1 MKAADPLREHD
12 KPSEVADSSAQVS
25 DTQVSLATAKVVPEV
40 VTKITE
46 KASLKVSYDGKAVN
60 NGEMLTPSET
70 QDEPAID
77 IKGSETYTLVMV
89 DPDAPSP
96 DNPKFRY
103 YLHWLVANI
112 PGVDVQ
118 RGDVIVDYM
127 GPSPPKAKH
136 RYVFILYPQH
146 GRVNAKAPK
155 AHHNFTLHQFE
166 KEHNLGDPADVKFFY
181 SSPE

>member
-1 MKAADPLREHD
+1 MKSTELHKEHLM
-12 KPSEVADSSAQVS
+12 PSETADYTSGIS
-25 DTQVSLATAKVVPEV
+25 DTTVVPEV
-40 VTKITE
+40 VSKVTE
-46 KASLKVSYDGKAVN
+46 KAILTVN
-60 NGEMLTPSET
+60 YNGRPISNGEELTPSET
-70 QDEPAID
+70 QEELEID

-96 DNPKFRY
+96 DAPKYRFF
-103 YLHWLVANI
+103 LHWLVTNI
-112 PGVDVQ
+112 PSVDVK
-118 RGDVIVDYM
+118 RGNVIEDYM
-127 GPSPPKAKH
+127 GPSPPKGKH

-155 AHHNFTLHQFE
+155 TRQSFTLHQFE